1 MRLKTLLRF
10 TNIWCLSRLLA
21 SKRFRLSELCHY
33 FSSCSVNIFSEPP
46 LPRFRLTLGGKTWKR
61 KFDKTLTSV
70 CTRRGRGEWKNTVG
84 WSRSWRKNWRI
95 TKSTFTLRLTHDVQ
109 WKKNSIVWIAPD
121 KASLVYN
128 TLQIKTIFYYI
139 TNTLAF
145 TKPTIQKMSEW
156 LRKYKWG
163 MGGGDKQTIWKFV
176 FLKQFQ
182 FGIFGKWLA
191 YLFLS
196 NIPRQK

>member
-1 MRLKTLLRF
+1 M
-10 TNIWCLSRLLA
+10 
-21 SKRFRLSELCHY
+21 
-33 FSSCSVNIFSEPP
+33 NIFSEPP

-70 CTRRGRGEWKNTVG
+70 CTRRGRGEGKNTVG

-109 WKKNSIVWIAPD
+109 WKKYSIAWIAPD

-163 MGGGDKQTIWKFV
+163 MGGGGKQTIWKFV
-176 FLKQFQ
+176 FWNNSNLE
-182 FGIFGKWLA
+182 
-191 YLFLS
+191 FLG
-196 NIPRQK
+196 NG